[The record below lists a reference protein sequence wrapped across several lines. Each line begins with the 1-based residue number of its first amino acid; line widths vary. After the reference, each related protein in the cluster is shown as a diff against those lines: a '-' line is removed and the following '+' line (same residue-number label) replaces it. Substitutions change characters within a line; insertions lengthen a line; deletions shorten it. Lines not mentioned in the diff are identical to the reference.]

1 MYAVVSRHHQRHR
14 RRRLLVATLLLV
26 GCDVRDEEAR
36 RGTGIP
42 WLTPAV
48 ERMAGPSQR
57 ALPATAG
64 EGRGVDYVDGYAAGS
79 RRAADAGLPMLL
91 VFRATWCRWS
101 QELVAETLADPRLAS
116 MSGKF
121 VAVNVDA
128 DRDAAACRS
137 FGVRVFPT
145 VIVLDRDRRES
156 FRASGAAAR
165 AGLAPAV
172 ESALE
177 AEPRRVAGQPAA
189 PLR

>member
-1 MYAVVSRHHQRHR
+1 MRQ
-14 RRRLLVATLLLV
+14 RRLHHPPSALLAAALLLA

-36 RGTGIP
+36 RGTGAP

-57 ALPATAG
+57 AVPTPAG
-64 EGRGVDYVDGYAAGS
+64 GGRGVDYVDGYAAGS

-91 VFRATWCRWS
+91 IFRASWCRWS
-101 QELVAETLADPRLAS
+101 EGLVAETLSDPRLAA

-145 VIVLDRDRRES
+145 VIVLDRDRREN

-165 AGLAPAV
+165 AGLAVAV
-172 ESALE
+172 ESALA
-177 AEPRRVAGQPAA
+177 AEPRRVAGQPVDA
-189 PLR
+189 PR